1 MKAAQR
7 YPEST
12 VFSVPLGDGEFA
24 LGLVA
29 RRAPRAAMIFGYFFG
44 PTMSSIPSTSQIP
57 DLLRLGVVLRCRF
70 GDLALL
76 NGKWHAIGKVP
87 AWNRRA
93 WPMPLFYRDEYELLR
108 PPDSSATRLFLIKRS
123 DDNPAKVE
131 WEQRVLEL
139 PSDVLQ
145 DSLYGA
151 GAVEILLRK
160 LLVENDNAGRLLN

>member
-12 VFSVPLGDGEFA
+12 IFAVPLSDGRFA

-44 PTMSSIPSTSQIP
+44 PRISSITNTPKIS
-57 DLLRLGVVLRCRF
+57 DLSKWDVVLRCRF

-76 NGKWHAIGKVP
+76 NGNWPVIGKVP
-87 AWNRRA
+87 LWNRSD
-93 WPMPLFYRDEYELLR
+93 WPMPLFYRDEYEFLR
-108 PPDSSATRLFLIKRS
+108 PSDSTDSRLILIKRS
-123 DDNPAKVE
+123 DDNPARVE
-131 WEQRVLEL
+131 WERRVPEL
-139 PSDVLQ
+139 PSDVVP

-151 GAVEILLRK
+151 GAVEIRLSK
-160 LLVENDNAGRLLN
+160 IFVEDDSVGRWLN